1 MHTLKNALNTV
12 QARRKNQPFIST
24 SPFRIISLYNT
35 SQLAAALMQG
45 FFLIKALDD
54 RFYATYRLVPW
65 QISSEMD
72 VRAFQLE
79 EKLKSVTELFL
90 CT

>member
-1 MHTLKNALNTV
+1 
-12 QARRKNQPFIST
+12 
-24 SPFRIISLYNT
+24 
-35 SQLAAALMQG
+35 MQG

-72 VRAFQLE
+72 VRAVQLE
-79 EKLKSVTELFL
+79 EKLKSVYGLPCNEKDEKPPRTFSRCDLGNYL
-90 CT
+90 LISR

>member
-1 MHTLKNALNTV
+1 
-12 QARRKNQPFIST
+12 
-24 SPFRIISLYNT
+24 
-35 SQLAAALMQG
+35 MQG

-72 VRAFQLE
+72 VRAVQLE